1 MGRSNKTAGLRTE
14 QMDNWSRRREGQP
27 SYKSDAAHQ
36 TKSYHVLDFHDPG
49 QYKDKSVGVVV
60 VAGVM
65 LAVAV
70 WSSVVWFVTSRF
82 GEGKPQVPGR
92 QKKVFRSSVHEA
104 PYQTDARTPVE
115 NPKANPCIYVHRG
128 GVPETVAQLAPW
140 LMNHGSDTHSG
151 LKPYVCEDDGCQ
163 RAYCGRSSLQQHMKR
178 VEFKSWLEFQPK
190 TRIEVSERQAKTCL
204 RPLRYNGGTCN
215 GCTDATFESETKDV
229 FMNAR
234 HARMRTAVLLS
245 NPIDELWQ
253 YTQRLVAVCVFRG
266 LLSACLVIAAT
277 AYEDVL
283 INLGFGSRASWK

>member
-1 MGRSNKTAGLRTE
+1 MDWMTQIQLAIFHKFRTKKL
-14 QMDNWSRRREGQP
+14 
-27 SYKSDAAHQ
+27 SYLVVCDDKEFKQFFCFIFYFECLLSFYPRGHKIAEDALNVSMSMNGERNA
-36 TKSYHVLDFHDPG
+36 VC
-49 QYKDKSVGVVV
+49 
-60 VAGVM
+60 
-65 LAVAV
+65 VAV
-70 WSSVVWFVTSRF
+70 RRKTS
-82 GEGKPQVPGR
+82 G
-92 QKKVFRSSVHEA
+92 
-104 PYQTDARTPVE
+104 ARTAKKGFPFFL
-115 NPKANPCIYVHRG
+115 HRG

-178 VEFKSWLEFQPK
+178 VEFKSYRYNGRCIRGWLEFQPK

-215 GCTDATFESETKDV
+215 GRTDATFESETKDV
-229 FMNAR
+229 FMN
-234 HARMRTAVLLS
+234 ARMRTAVLLS

-253 YTQRLVAVCVFRG
+253 YTQRLVAICVFRG

>member
-1 MGRSNKTAGLRTE
+1 
-14 QMDNWSRRREGQP
+14 
-27 SYKSDAAHQ
+27 
-36 TKSYHVLDFHDPG
+36 
-49 QYKDKSVGVVV
+49 
-60 VAGVM
+60 
-65 LAVAV
+65 
-70 WSSVVWFVTSRF
+70 
-82 GEGKPQVPGR
+82 VPGR

-178 VEFKSWLEFQPK
+178 VEFKSYRYNGRCIRGWLEFQPK

-215 GCTDATFESETKDV
+215 GRTDATFESETKDV
-229 FMNAR
+229 FMN
-234 HARMRTAVLLS
+234 ARMRTAVLLS

-253 YTQRLVAVCVFRG
+253 YTQRLVAICVFRG